1 MASNEKDDGSISTRD
16 AQQLVSPA
24 EQDAGKIIE
33 ARANIAKPAAA
44 SVEFDDNDS
53 SGMMVAGA
61 NAKNAVKGEKTVQIA
76 VKEFV
81 QCKIGPIWYRFRPDK
96 VYNVTESVKQV
107 LFRRGVLTVI

>member
-1 MASNEKDDGSISTRD
+1 MANEKDDGSISTRD
-16 AQQLVSPA
+16 AQEQVSPA
-24 EQDAGKIIE
+24 EQNAGKIIE
-33 ARANIAKPAAA
+33 ARANIAKPAAP
-44 SVEFDDNDS
+44 SVEFDDDDT
-53 SGMMVAGA
+53 GMMVAGSS
-61 NAKNAVKGEKTVQIA
+61 AKNAVKGEKTTQIA